1 MVALGTCREI
11 MPRAAPLALDLAR
24 GTYIAL
30 CFVPD
35 EETRAPHALMGMVRV
50 FTVGEEMA
58 TPAA

>member
-1 MVALGTCREI
+1 VVALGTCRQI
-11 MPRAAPLALDLAR
+11 IPRAAPLALDLAP

-35 EETRAPHALMGMVRV
+35 EETGVPHALMGMVQV
-50 FTVGEEMA
+50 FTVGEGMA

>member
-1 MVALGTCREI
+1 MVLGTCRQI
-11 MPRAAPLALDLAR
+11 IPRAAPLALDLAR

-30 CFVPD
+30 CFVPE
-35 EETRAPHALMGMVRV
+35 EETGAPHALMGMVQV

>member
-1 MVALGTCREI
+1 
-11 MPRAAPLALDLAR
+11 MPRAAPLALDLAP

-30 CFVPD
+30 CFVPE
-35 EETRAPHALMGMVRV
+35 EETGAPHALMGMVQV